1 MYSFYAKGEKAI
13 VSRAANKIICE
24 KREVADALLAIA
36 MVSLKKYFSPAYL
49 DSDVH
54 FEGTI
59 FTDCYGPFTFVYVND
74 HDPQS

>member
-1 MYSFYAKGEKAI
+1 MYSFYAKGEKTI
-13 VSRAANKIICE
+13 VSRAANKIIC
-24 KREVADALLAIA
+24 EVADALLAIA

-54 FEGTI
+54 FEFEYLRTAMDHLRS
-59 FTDCYGPFTFVYVND
+59 FD